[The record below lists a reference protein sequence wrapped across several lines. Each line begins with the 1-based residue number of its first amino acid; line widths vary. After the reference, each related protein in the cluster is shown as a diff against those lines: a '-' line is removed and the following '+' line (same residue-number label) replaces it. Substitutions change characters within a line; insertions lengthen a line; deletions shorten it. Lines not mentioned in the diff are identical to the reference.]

1 MSENFNCDENLEIE
15 IVNLESQEPRTL
27 KHKWTPKASDNNNF
41 MFELVKAER
50 DKCLIETIKEC
61 ALHPDKP
68 IEITKQVIKL
78 TEQELEEV
86 FDKVNMSEENRTIY
100 RDIYFNKGKK
110 DLDNE

>member
-15 IVNLESQEPRTL
+15 IVNLESQEPRIL
-27 KHKWTPKASDNNNF
+27 KHKWTPKVSDINNF

-50 DKCLIETIKEC
+50 DKCLIETLKEC

-68 IEITKQVIKL
+68 IETTEQIIKL

-86 FDKVNMSEENRTIY
+86 FDKIDASEEEREIWRN
-100 RDIYFNKGKK
+100 IYFKQEKIN
-110 DLDNE
+110 DSN

>member
-15 IVNLESQEPRTL
+15 IVNFESQEPRRL
-27 KHKWTPKASDNNNF
+27 KHKWITGVSDNNKDF

-61 ALHPDKP
+61 ALHPDRH

-86 FDKVNMSEENRTIY
+86 FDKVNMSEENRIVY
-100 RDIYFNKGKK
+100 RNVYFNEK
-110 DLDNE
+110 

>member
-1 MSENFNCDENLEIE
+1 MSDNFDCDENLEIE
-15 IVNLESQEPRTL
+15 IVNFESQEPRKL
-27 KHKWTPKASDNNNF
+27 KHKWTTGVSKNNDF

-61 ALHPDKP
+61 ALHPDRP

-86 FDKVNMSEENRTIY
+86 FDKVNMSEENRRVY
-100 RDIYFNKGKK
+100 RNIYFNE
-110 DLDNE
+110 N

>member
-1 MSENFNCDENLEIE
+1 MND
-15 IVNLESQEPRTL
+15 
-27 KHKWTPKASDNNNF
+27 NF

-68 IEITKQVIKL
+68 IEITKQPIEL

-86 FDKVNMSEENRTIY
+86 FDKGNMSEENRIVY
-100 RDIYFNKGKK
+100 RNV
-110 DLDNE
+110 LV